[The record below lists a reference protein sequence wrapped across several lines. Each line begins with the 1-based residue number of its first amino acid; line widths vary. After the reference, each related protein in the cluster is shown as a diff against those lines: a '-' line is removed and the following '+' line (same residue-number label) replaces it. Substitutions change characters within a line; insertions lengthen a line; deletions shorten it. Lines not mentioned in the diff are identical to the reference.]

1 MSDLK
6 NTMSDEEQAAEAKSI
21 ASQLDAEFKANT
33 DAELRHFLDSVKPGT
48 MADDDLLMLFQGF
61 EDWDVDR
68 FKAADRITLI
78 EVRSLLMQRGIYVA
92 NPRNSK
98 DLMAKYLCDTA
109 TAEDL
114 PEWPD
119 RALATFSSK
128 TVMKTF
134 SLDLQERVDH
144 SRIDPQYLLPPMTGI
159 RAASPAPPDPAN
171 RGKSVTPTG
180 KPDGSNSR
188 QGMPI
193 QDARFA
199 TPGND
204 ARFSTPADHRDDNHG
219 YGNEYRRNITHAGQ
233 VTQWPQAGQGTPTPE
248 PENEPL
254 LPEFDFIYKYPARP
268 DSDLL
273 RAAREIRKIVQPSM
287 LYSGSS
293 DEMGLIYRTQRF
305 ADFCSDNGLIETEMI
320 NTIPLMMAEGIVQ
333 NHCNLIRATVTK
345 WRLVIQRMATR
356 FETDAVMHRRMNRW
370 FNGSVAEITRAN
382 PGLQL
387 FVAVQRL
394 YDDFSVRQLSIPSI
408 APTEAALY
416 GRLLGGEIGLCS
428 LLVAPPG
435 NLSIDRASAET
446 LKGDKIGL

>member
-159 RAASPAPPDPAN
+159 RAASPAPPDAAAH
-171 RGKSVTPTG
+171 GKSTTPTG
-180 KPDGSNSR
+180 KPDGSNGSGDLLARYLFNAARAEDPPKWPARALATFARSSIMKTSNPDLQENVDASR
-188 QGMPI
+188 IDPDYLLPPMTGVIRNPPAPFDTASSYSVIMTDNNDDDDDWQVEVLT
-193 QDARFA
+193 QDAEYAAMHTNDCDLNESQFA
-199 TPGND
+199 TPNPVAASLPGV
-204 ARFSTPADHRDDNHG
+204 ATTLFRSVMT
-219 YGNEYRRNITHAGQ
+219 
-233 VTQWPQAGQGTPTPE
+233 VTQ
-248 PENEPL
+248 
-254 LPEFDFIYKYPARP
+254 
-268 DSDLL
+268 
-273 RAAREIRKIVQPSM
+273 
-287 LYSGSS
+287 
-293 DEMGLIYRTQRF
+293 
-305 ADFCSDNGLIETEMI
+305 
-320 NTIPLMMAEGIVQ
+320 
-333 NHCNLIRATVTK
+333 RATPL
-345 WRLVIQRMATR
+345 RG
-356 FETDAVMHRRMNRW
+356 AVA
-370 FNGSVAEITRAN
+370 FPKQS
-382 PGLQL
+382 
-387 FVAVQRL
+387 
-394 YDDFSVRQLSIPSI
+394 LS
-408 APTEAALY
+408 PTLPNQQA
-416 GRLLGGEIGLCS
+416 R
-428 LLVAPPG
+428 
-435 NLSIDRASAET
+435 
-446 LKGDKIGL
+446 